1 MIAGIDFS
9 LTSTGITIYNNG
21 YKFYAVSKG
30 FPKKFE
36 TFINSCLTDCIVLPN
51 IDKDFSYSIYWVENI
66 INILKTN
73 NVKSVILEG
82 YSYGSS
88 SAVFTKI
95 AEVTGLLKYMLTV
108 NNIKFTT
115 VQPTTVKKLAGNGR
129 YNKKQMFQ
137 AFLNNVLNDDELIN
151 TQFYKEVKD
160 KNSNVKP
167 IEDVIDSYFV
177 KNCCDNFLLK
187 Q

>member
-36 TFINSCLTDCIVLPN
+36 TFVNLCLTDCIVLPKSDEN
-51 IDKDFSYSIYWVENI
+51 FSYSINWVENI
-66 INILKTN
+66 MNILVIN
-73 NVKSVILEG
+73 NVKSVALEG
-82 YSYGSS
+82 YSYSSTSS
-88 SAVFTKI
+88 SFTKI
-95 AEVTGLLKYMLTV
+95 AEVTGLLKYMLTI
-108 NNIKFTT
+108 NNIEFTI
-115 VQPTTVKKLAGNGR
+115 VQPTSVKKLAGNGR
-129 YNKKQMFQ
+129 YNKSDMFQ
-137 AFLNNVLNDDELIN
+137 AFLNNVLNDDELIK
-151 TQFYKEVKD
+151 TDFYIYVKD

-177 KNCCDNFLLK
+177 KNCCDNLLLK

>member
-36 TFINSCLTDCIVLPN
+36 TFVNSCLTDCIVLPKS
-51 IDKDFSYSIYWVENI
+51 DEEFSYCINWVENI
-66 INILKTN
+66 MNILKEN
-73 NVKSVILEG
+73 NVKSVAIEG
-82 YSYGSS
+82 YSYGSTS
-88 SAVFTKI
+88 SSFTKI

-108 NNIKFTT
+108 NNIEFIT
-115 VQPTTVKKLAGNGR
+115 VQPTTAKKLAGNGR
-129 YNKKQMFQ
+129 YNKSDMFQ

-177 KNCCDNFLLK
+177 KNCCDNLLLK